1 LSKLDTMI
9 PTMADVLDARRRI
22 RPYLQKTPLI
32 RYDNLGEMVSAEVY
46 VKHENHLP
54 TNAFKVRG
62 GVNLVSQLSE
72 SDRKRGVIS
81 ASTGNHA
88 QSIAYASRLFGVRA
102 TLVMPVNANPLKVD
116 ATKRL
121 GAEVIFRGKDFDEAR
136 EYAENLTAE
145 KNIRYIHSANEPD
158 LIAGVA
164 TNSLE
169 IFEDLPDVDA
179 IILPVGGGA
188 WRPEPASSR
197 VH

>member
-1 LSKLDTMI
+1 MI

-32 RYDNLGEMVSAEVY
+32 RYDNLGELVSAEVY

-72 SDRKRGVIS
+72 TDRKRGVIS

-88 QSIAYASRLFGVRA
+88 QSVAYASRLFGVRA
-102 TLVMPVNANPLKVD
+102 TLVMPVNANPLKVE

-121 GAEVIFRGKDFDEAR
+121 GAEVIFQGKDFDESR
-136 EYAENLTAE
+136 EYAEN
-145 KNIRYIHSANEPD
+145 
-158 LIAGVA
+158 
-164 TNSLE
+164 
-169 IFEDLPDVDA
+169 
-179 IILPVGGGA
+179 
-188 WRPEPASSR
+188 
-197 VH
+197 